1 MAIEM
6 RVYAEI
12 TDLDPKVMWGLTW
25 RQMGAVGILA
35 VATAAVGFVLFLV
48 FGLESIRMLP
58 FAIAPVAVPVGA
70 WAWVRPMG
78 IRTEKWAP
86 HMLRTSL
93 SPKRLLYVNHS
104 PNSEDSVRFPGRN
117 SHVSWKEAKRRK
129 EAGA

>member
-1 MAIEM
+1 M
-6 RVYAEI
+6 
-12 TDLDPKVMWGLTW
+12 
-25 RQMGAVGILA
+25 
-35 VATAAVGFVLFLV
+35 V

-78 IRTEKWAP
+78 IRTEEWAL

-117 SHVSWKEAKRRK
+117 NHVSWKEAKRRK